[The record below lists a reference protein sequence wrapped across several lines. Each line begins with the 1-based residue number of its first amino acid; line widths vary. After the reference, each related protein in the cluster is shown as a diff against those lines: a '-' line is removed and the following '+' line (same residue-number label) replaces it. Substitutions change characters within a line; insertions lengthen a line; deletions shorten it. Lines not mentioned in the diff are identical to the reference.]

1 MLEFKSPEDLA
12 QLPKDD
18 PATQVVTDLVRRL
31 IIDYVA
37 EGYDYRDTC

>member
-1 MLEFKSPEDLA
+1 MITFKSAEDLA
-12 QLPKDD
+12 KLPRND